1 MHGILA
7 SVLLLGAVLPAQQP
21 MPAPVAPAAPFAG
34 VFVADPDA
42 DGALWVRG
50 ERYKLGLSAA
60 GASYQ
65 PLFGPRAPR
74 DFPLRLQLAQL
85 LVGEVEVPLANGAP
99 WQRHE
104 LAFTRERGG
113 ARECWQVTAAGA
125 QFAFVIGRPTANGP
139 LRLRLEAASDLT
151 VVDDGPGVRFVAPG
165 LGDVRCTDATVFD
178 AAGARLDLPVE
189 AGDGQLVITV
199 PAWFTA
205 TAQWPLLVDP
215 VLTTVA
221 VDTTIS
227 ERQDAR
233 VACEPTTGIWLV
245 VAEEHLSATDVDI
258 VCTRYSSA
266 SPPVLLETVYA
277 DNTADFTHNLDVG
290 FVAATQRFI
299 IGWHNA
305 TSGQFQFRNRQAAS
319 TTQGPTIPNSGGIGN
334 DLENRVR
341 IGSSFAPDRFLLVLF
356 RHQGGSATP
365 FTTISATLHTSAG
378 ALFQN
383 MLLPVG
389 TFANMQNIASPGEVS
404 ACASVTDKWVV
415 AWPEMTAT
423 FLPNYLIR
431 LQAIGA
437 TGTTGPL
444 VAEPVLTLWPVGSTI
459 VRGASIAGRAGNL
472 LVAWER
478 VNAAT
483 GSDIVGVPVGIVGG
497 VFAPLGSV
505 QNLTTQEPNALA
517 ARAQRE
523 PDVSYDGLRFL
534 YGYLEDDGAGT
545 TLPHAAT
552 VVANGATLTW
562 HEGHLPLGTAHA
574 STFDLAFGANNTP
587 GVHWAVFQQVGPSA
601 TGDVQATVVDART
614 PGATSA
620 ITQTGCGVPIEPGI
634 ALTGTPALG
643 RTFTVA
649 LSNVPVFPILLVG
662 PPGASPLPGCGAC
675 SLGIDTTALQ
685 LFTVSSLAVN
695 VPANPALLQFQL
707 AFQGMSGLQA
717 GGCPPAFL
725 GFAFALSD
733 TLTITVR

>member
-1 MHGILA
+1 MSQILA
-7 SVLLLGAVLPAQQP
+7 FALTCGAALLAQSPQAP
-21 MPAPVAPAAPFAG
+21 PVAPPAPFTG
-34 VFVADPDA
+34 VFVSDPGA
-42 DGALWVRG
+42 DGAVWVRG
-50 ERYKLGLSAA
+50 ERYKLGLSAG

-65 PLFGPRAPR
+65 PLFGPKAPR
-74 DFPLRLQLAQL
+74 DFPLRLQLVHAAI
-85 LVGEVEVPLANGAP
+85 GDVELPSPDGVP

-104 LAFTRERGG
+104 LGFTRGRGAVTER
-113 ARECWQVTAAGA
+113 WHVTAAGA
-125 QFAFVIGRPTANGP
+125 QFTFEVAEPVANGCLL
-139 LRLRLEAASDLT
+139 LRLAATSDMV

-165 LGDVRCTDATVFD
+165 LGDVRCSDATVFD
-178 AAGARLDLPVE
+178 AAGARLDVPVE
-189 AGDGQLVITV
+189 AGDGQLVIAV

-221 VDTTIS
+221 VDTTSS

-233 VACEPTTGIWLV
+233 VACEPTTGNWLV

-290 FVAATQRFI
+290 FVAATQRFV

-319 TTQGPTIPNSGGIGN
+319 TTQGATIGTSGGIGN

-341 IGSSFAPDRFLLVLF
+341 IGSSFASDRFLLVLF
-356 RHQGGSATP
+356 RHQGGSAP
-365 FTTISATLHTSAG
+365 FTTIIATFHASSGT
-378 ALFQN
+378 LFQV
-383 MLLPVG
+383 MPLPVG
-389 TFANMQNIASPGEVS
+389 TFASMQNIASPGEVS
-404 ACASVTDKWVV
+404 AIASASDKWVV

-431 LQAIGA
+431 MLAIGA
-437 TGTTGPL
+437 TGSTGPL
-444 VAEPVLTLWPVGSTI
+444 VAEPVVTLSPVSSA
-459 VRGASIAGRAGNL
+459 VVKGASIAGRGGNL

-483 GSDIVGVPVGIVGG
+483 GSDIMGVPVGLVGG

-523 PDVSYDGLRFL
+523 PDVSYDGIRFL

-552 VVANGATLTW
+552 VVTSGATLTW

-574 STFDLAFGANNTP
+574 STFDLGFGANSTP

-601 TGDVQATVVDART
+601 TGDVQAALVDARA

-620 ITQTGCGVPIEPGI
+620 ITQTGCGVPSEPGI
-634 ALTGTPALG
+634 AITGTPALG
-643 RTFTVA
+643 RTFSVA

-675 SLGIDTTALQ
+675 SLGVDTTALQ
-685 LFTVSSLAVN
+685 LFTVSALAVN
-695 VPANPALLQFQL
+695 VPANPSLLQFQL
-707 AFQGMSGLQA
+707 AFQGMSGLQS
-717 GGCPPAFL
+717 GGCPAAFL